1 MSNTTN
7 QDRPHNL
14 LIIDDEIDIIKA
26 LERLFRRK
34 YNVFSTTSPQ
44 EALRI
49 MEREEIQVVISD
61 QRMPG
66 MTGVDFF
73 TRIKDMYPDTM
84 KLILTGYTDIESV
97 IGAINKGQVFRYVKK
112 PWDPNDLDM
121 IVREA
126 FEKSELMADNRML
139 MNELRLMNLTLEEK
153 VKNRTVELELLNQR
167 LKEINQEKNR
177 YIGMVAH
184 DLRNPIG
191 VAAVYSDLLLD
202 EYDSTPREDQLQ
214 YIRQINESCY
224 FSLDLIREFLDASKI
239 EAGIFDLRIERK
251 DYIEFVKDVI
261 HQNEHFARIKSQKIR
276 LDSSLE
282 NIEACF
288 DTNKM
293 QQVLNNL
300 LSNAMKYSQP
310 NTEINVSV
318 SMDGKT
324 VVTHVTD
331 QGLGI
336 PKEEFSKIYQP
347 FQTTSVKSTGN
358 EKSFG
363 LGLALVKKIVEAHV
377 GKVWFESEVNKG
389 SIFSFS
395 FPQCPEKSE

>member
-1 MSNTTN
+1 MTIDTN
-7 QDRPHNL
+7 NKRVHNL
-14 LIIDDEIDIIKA
+14 LIIDDEIDILKA

-73 TRIKDMYPDTM
+73 SCIKDMYPDTM

-214 YIRQINESCY
+214 YIGQINESCY

-239 EAGIFDLRIERK
+239 EAGIFDLRIERN
-251 DYIEFVKDVI
+251 DYIEFVKEVI
-261 HQNEHFARIKSQKIR
+261 HQNEHFARIKSQKIG

-300 LSNAMKYSQP
+300 LSNAMKYSHP
-310 NTEINVSV
+310 NTEISV
-318 SMDGKT
+318 MVLVDGRSI
-324 VVTHVTD
+324 VTHVAD

-336 PKEEFSKIYQP
+336 PNEEFSKIYQP

-395 FPQCPEKSE
+395 FPQCPEKRE

>member
-49 MEREEIQVVISD
+49 MEREEIQVVLSD

-112 PWDPNDLDM
+112 PWEPDDLDM

-153 VKNRTVELELLNQR
+153 VRNRTVELELLNQR
-167 LKEINQEKNR
+167 LKDMNQEKNR

-202 EYDSTPREDQLQ
+202 EYDTTPREDQLQ
-214 YIRQINESCY
+214 YIGQINESCY

-251 DYIEFVKDVI
+251 EYIEFVKDII
-261 HQNEHFARIKSQKIR
+261 HQNEHFARTKSQKIR
-276 LDSSLE
+276 LDSSFEKL
-282 NIEACF
+282 EACF
-288 DTNKM
+288 DANKM

-300 LSNAMKYSQP
+300 LSNAMKYSHP
-310 NTEINVSV
+310 NTEIKVRVSV
-318 SMDGKT
+318 DGNMII
-324 VVTHVTD
+324 THVVD
-331 QGLGI
+331 QGLGV
-336 PKEEFSKIYQP
+336 PKEEYSKMYQP
-347 FQTTSVKSTGN
+347 FQTTSVKPTGN

-363 LGLALVKKIVEAHV
+363 LGLTLVKKIVEAHE

-395 FPQCPEKSE
+395 FPQCMERSE

>member
-1 MSNTTN
+1 MTIDINN
-7 QDRPHNL
+7 KRVHNL

-139 MNELRLMNLTLEEK
+139 MNELSLMNLTLEEK

-214 YIRQINESCY
+214 YIGQINESCY

-251 DYIEFVKDVI
+251 DYIKFVKDVI

-276 LDSSLE
+276 LESSLE

-395 FPQCPEKSE
+395 LPQCPEKSE

>member
-1 MSNTTN
+1 MTIDINN
-7 QDRPHNL
+7 KRVHNL

-214 YIRQINESCY
+214 YIGQINESCY

-251 DYIEFVKDVI
+251 DYIKFVKDVI

-276 LDSSLE
+276 LESSLE

-318 SMDGKT
+318 SIDGKT

-395 FPQCPEKSE
+395 LPQCPEKSE

>member
-44 EALRI
+44 EALSI
-49 MEREEIQVVISD
+49 MELEEIQVVISD

-73 TRIKDMYPDTM
+73 NCIKDMYPDTM

-214 YIRQINESCY
+214 YIGQINESCY

-251 DYIEFVKDVI
+251 DYIKFVKDVI

-276 LDSSLE
+276 LESSLE

-395 FPQCPEKSE
+395 LPQCMEKSE

>member
-1 MSNTTN
+1 MTIDTN
-7 QDRPHNL
+7 NNRPHNL

-73 TRIKDMYPDTM
+73 SCIKDMYPDTM

-97 IGAINKGQVFRYVKK
+97 IGAINEGQVFRYVKK
-112 PWDPNDLDM
+112 PWNPDDLDM

-126 FEKSELMADNRML
+126 FEKFELMTDNRML

-167 LKEINQEKNR
+167 LKEMNQEKNR

-202 EYDSTPREDQLQ
+202 EYDSTPREDQLE
-214 YIRQINESCY
+214 YIGQINQSCY

-251 DYIEFVKDVI
+251 DYIEFVKDMI
-261 HQNEHFARIKSQKIR
+261 HQNEHFARTKSQKIR
-276 LDSSLE
+276 LDSSFEKL
-282 NIEACF
+282 EACF
-288 DTNKM
+288 DANKM

-300 LSNAMKYSQP
+300 LSNAMKYSHP
-310 NTEINVSV
+310 NTEISV
-318 SMDGKT
+318 TVLVDGRSI
-324 VVTHVTD
+324 VTHVTD

>member
-1 MSNTTN
+1 MTVDTN
-7 QDRPHNL
+7 NRRVQNL
-14 LIIDDEIDIIKA
+14 LIIDDEIDILKA

-214 YIRQINESCY
+214 YIGQINESCY

-276 LDSSLE
+276 LESSLE